1 MACISQKNVVFKER
15 LKRPYAVTR
24 LTAHFMSGLMSD
36 LVICN
41 FRKSMFTHDTERPV
55 WYHGTTQTQPIP
67 GPILILMII
76 LYTFS
81 EEAQLNHLTGKQEM
95 A

>member
-1 MACISQKNVVFKER
+1 MACITQKNVVFKER
-15 LKRPYAVTR
+15 LKRPYAITR

-41 FRKSMFTHDTERPV
+41 FRKSMFIHDTEWPV
-55 WYHGTTQTQPIP
+55 WYHRTTQTQPV
-67 GPILILMII
+67 LILMII

-81 EEAQLNHLTGKQEM
+81 EEAQLNDLTGKQEM